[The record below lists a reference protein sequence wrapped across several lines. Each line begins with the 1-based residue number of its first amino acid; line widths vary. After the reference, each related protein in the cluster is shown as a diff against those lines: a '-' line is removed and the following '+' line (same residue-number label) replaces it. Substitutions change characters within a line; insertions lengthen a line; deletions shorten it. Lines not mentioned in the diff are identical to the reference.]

1 MKFSVVIPV
10 YNAEKT
16 LAMSLES
23 LQAQTFRDF
32 EVVFVDDC
40 STDESPVIMRR
51 FLEESG
57 LPGRIIRQEK
67 NGGVAATRNRGLAE
81 AEGEYLCFLDAD
93 DRMEKNA
100 LEKAVSAAAG
110 GADIVGWD
118 WTLGFA
124 KNGRYMR
131 QADYDSPLQAL
142 KNLMGGTM
150 RWNLWLFALK
160 RSFVQSAGLR
170 FIPGANMGEDMQF
183 MIRACCQAG
192 SVVQVHDSLYCY
204 NAVSTTSLSRQFS
217 DERRREISENLSLAL
232 EGVRNSPYAGEL
244 APYENHLKLFLKLPL
259 LIGTDRRLYEIWYDW
274 FPEANA
280 CAMKNKALPLR
291 TRLLQQAAARR
302 MWLIVKGY
310 YILVYRLIYGLIYR

>member
-1 MKFSVVIPV
+1 MKVSVVIPV

-16 LAMSLES
+16 LSECLGS

-67 NGGVAATRNRGLAE
+67 NGGVAAARNRGLDE
-81 AEGEYLCFLDAD
+81 AKGEYLCFLDAD
-93 DRMEKNA
+93 DKMAPEA
-100 LEKAVSAAAG
+100 LSLVSDACK

-118 WTLGFA
+118 WTLGFE

-150 RWNLWLFALK
+150 RWNLWLFAL
-160 RSFVQSAGLR
+160 RRGFVESSGLR
-170 FIPGANMGEDMQF
+170 FSPGANMGEDMQF
-183 MIRACCQAG
+183 MIRAYCLAG
-192 SVVQVHDSLYCY
+192 SVVQLHASLYRY
-204 NAVSTTSLSRQFS
+204 NAVSTTSISRQFS
-217 DERRREISENLSLAL
+217 EVRRREISENLDVAL
-232 EGVRNSPYAGEL
+232 KAVDESPYAAILGE
-244 APYENHLKLFLKLPL
+244 YKDQLKLFLKLPL
-259 LIGTDRRLYEIWYDW
+259 LIGTDRELYGIWYNW
-274 FPEANA
+274 FPEANRA
-280 CAMKNKALPLR
+280 AMQNKRLPLR
-291 TRLLQQAAARR
+291 TRVLQWVASKR
-302 MWLIVKGY
+302 MWWAVKLY
-310 YILVYRLIYGLIYR
+310 YIFVYRLVYGFIYR